1 MKFISLEKSNKP
13 NKKLVITFSEPKL
26 IIHFGSKNSSTFLDH
41 YDKTKRSNYLKRHKV
56 NENWDQVNA
65 GSLSAYILWGSSTDM
80 YTNLLNYLDKFNI
93 DYTRGLVLANN

>member
-1 MKFISLEKSNKP
+1 MRFISLDKSNKP
-13 NKKLVITFSEPKL
+13 NKKLVITFSEPNL
-26 IIHFGSKNSSTFLDH
+26 TTHFGSKNSSTFLDH
-41 YDKTKRSNYLKRHKV
+41 YDKTKRSNYLKCHKV

-93 DYTRGLVLANN
+93 DI